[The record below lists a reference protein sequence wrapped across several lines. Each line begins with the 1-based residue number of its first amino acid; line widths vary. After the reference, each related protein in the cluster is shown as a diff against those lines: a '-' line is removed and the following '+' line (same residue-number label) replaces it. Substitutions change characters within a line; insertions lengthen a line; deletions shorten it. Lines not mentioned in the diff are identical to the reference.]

1 MEHFTEEELD
11 QYVALASRIHDV
23 ARVVDPITC
32 KCESGD
38 IFCFQV
44 WGKQS
49 SCENCVSVHAVKTGE
64 KTTKFEFMPNKDI
77 YYVVSTPVERENG
90 KVVAVETVNKIND
103 NALIGAY
110 GHSEFAEQII
120 RYNEMLSHDSGTGL
134 YNKGYL
140 QEQLDKLKEEPDRQ
154 VTAVMCDVDSFKN
167 INDKQG
173 HMVGDEI
180 LSDIGKVLKDSLEEG
195 VNGFAARFGG
205 DEFVLLIYGKEK
217 EYIEKLVNH
226 IKKDVDDLKSHYQNK
241 FDISL
246 SIGTASTQEGIPV
259 EELLHKADENMYQ
272 DKMAY
277 HREHDEPEK

>member
-1 MEHFTEEELD
+1 M
-11 QYVALASRIHDV
+11 
-23 ARVVDPITC
+23 ARVVDPVTC
-32 KCESGD
+32 QCRSGD
-38 IFCFQV
+38 ELCFQV

-90 KVVAVETVNKIND
+90 QVVAIETVNKIND
-103 NALIGAY
+103 NVLIGAY
-110 GHSEFAEQII
+110 GHAEFAEQII
-120 RYNEMLSHDSGTGL
+120 HYNEVLSHDSGTGL

-154 VTAVMCDVDSFKN
+154 VTAVMCDVDSFKD
-167 INDKQG
+167 INDRQG

-195 VNGFAARFGG
+195 VAS
-205 DEFVLLIYGKEK
+205 
-217 EYIEKLVNH
+217 
-226 IKKDVDDLKSHYQNK
+226 LKPHYQNK

-246 SIGTASTQEGIPV
+246 SIGTASTQEGVPV

-277 HREHDEPEK
+277 HHEHDESEK